1 MKLDRRTLKRIRSS
15 TNYIDGVQV
24 LWPPVATH
32 RGEVTMDADGNR
44 YRRCTQC
51 EAWFSRKSKS
61 KCPCNTATYCSREC
75 QKKNWRVHKLHCTR
89 TPVTDPLV
97 PADDRVMMATMNSPE
112 YEEVLKIV
120 GAKFK
125 HDFNQRNTNSSSS
138 SSTNLPPGPEDM
150 SQAMASSQFL
160 FAEDRSHGIVN
171 NTLIFEL
178 TDCGYKEVL
187 ASEDRHN
194 YYMFLHSQMKD
205 TAKRKAAEQEKTKN
219 DEQRAEAA
227 ITST

>member
-1 MKLDRRTLKRIRSS
+1 M
-15 TNYIDGVQV
+15 
-24 LWPPVATH
+24 
-32 RGEVTMDADGNR
+32 
-44 YRRCTQC
+44 
-51 EAWFSRKSKS
+51 
-61 KCPCNTATYCSREC
+61 
-75 QKKNWRVHKLHCTR
+75 
-89 TPVTDPLV
+89 
-97 PADDRVMMATMNSPE
+97 MMATMNSPE

-194 YYMFLHSQMKD
+194 YYMFSVPQMIDK
-205 TAKRKAAEQEKTKN
+205 ARREAAEQRNKQDAKK
-219 DEQRAEAA
+219 AKAA
-227 ITST
+227 IREAVRLQEFTDADPLLITALAMIADMAEPEASITSMVEHIEVLSHWESIHGRTI